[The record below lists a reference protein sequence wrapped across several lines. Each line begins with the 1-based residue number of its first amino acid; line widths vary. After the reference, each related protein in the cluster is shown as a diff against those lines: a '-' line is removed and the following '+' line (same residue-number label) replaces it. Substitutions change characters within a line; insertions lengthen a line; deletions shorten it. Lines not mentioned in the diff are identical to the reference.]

1 MFDFDKIFK
10 NKFLRL
16 YFLFGHAFVHIPA
29 STKYSTPRP
38 WSKFSQINSCVKTYA
53 AFRVLFAD
61 WTDYLPTTEAFF
73 AFQFNFI
80 IIVFLHC
87 RHEMKYNCCLLFS
100 DFWNE
105 LFIWFL
111 VKESVVSQRNSSM
124 VAFETVHAGCYGG
137 QQVKSITGTLKSL
150 SRPNSRLPFKTE
162 MITLEIVTECKLR
175 LLERPTISQF
185 FQLRFVYGIVFIWKW
200 IITVIDATF
209 AVTKRK
215 PEKFQAAKTLRL

>member
-1 MFDFDKIFK
+1 MKFLVFDLDKIFK

-87 RHEMKYNCCLLFS
+87 RHEMKYNCCLLF
-100 DFWNE
+100 FGFLKLNC
-105 LFIWFL
+105 LFGFSPR
-111 VKESVVSQRNSSM
+111 KASHRNGI
-124 VAFETVHAGCYGG
+124 H
-137 QQVKSITGTLKSL
+137 
-150 SRPNSRLPFKTE
+150 RW
-162 MITLEIVTECKLR
+162 LR
-175 LLERPTISQF
+175 L
-185 FQLRFVYGIVFIWKW
+185 
-200 IITVIDATF
+200 
-209 AVTKRK
+209 
-215 PEKFQAAKTLRL
+215 

>member
-61 WTDYLPTTEAFF
+61 WTDCLPTTEAFF
-73 AFQFNFI
+73 AFQWNFI
-80 IIVFLHC
+80 VIVFLHC

-111 VKESVVSQRNSSM
+111 VKESVASQRNSSM

-150 SRPNSRLPFKTE
+150 SRPNSSL
-162 MITLEIVTECKLR
+162 
-175 LLERPTISQF
+175 
-185 FQLRFVYGIVFIWKW
+185 
-200 IITVIDATF
+200 
-209 AVTKRK
+209 
-215 PEKFQAAKTLRL
+215 

>member
-1 MFDFDKIFK
+1 MQH
-10 NKFLRL
+10 L
-16 YFLFGHAFVHIPA
+16 G
-29 STKYSTPRP
+29 YSLPTG
-38 WSKFSQINSCVKTYA
+38 QNC
-53 AFRVLFAD
+53 
-61 WTDYLPTTEAFF
+61 LPTTEAFF
-73 AFQFNFI
+73 AFQWNFI

-111 VKESVVSQRNSSM
+111 VKESVASQRNSSM

-137 QQVKSITGTLKSL
+137 QQVKSITGTLNSL

-175 LLERPTISQF
+175 LLERPTVFHFFSTQVCLRDSFYMKVDHHSYRRNFCSYEKKAWKISSCEK
-185 FQLRFVYGIVFIWKW
+185 VASITAMISA
-200 IITVIDATF
+200 IINFHIILHA
-209 AVTKRK
+209 AVHMYD
-215 PEKFQAAKTLRL
+215 FHI